1 MDKDSAWSARISMV
15 LFA

>member
-1 MDKDSAWSARISMV
+1 MDKDFAWSARISMV